1 MAFWKTIFKG
11 SIGSVETWSTSV
23 SWGVFGLSPDVADQA
38 AADGILAALKA
49 ASGVTTLPTSLR
61 TLLSS
66 AGTVDSVRV
75 EQRAEDETV
84 LCVAEGLFTTPLAGS
99 GTASKTPQDAVV
111 LSLRTSTPGPRGR
124 GRMYWPALSASL
136 STSFQLSSPTATA
149 TSIDAKAWLNAIGG
163 AFNTYWTSVG
173 AAKSAVLSV
182 RSVTDHTCRNVNA
195 LQVGSVLDTQRRRRD
210 NLPESYV
217 SIAMP

>member
-11 SIGSVETWSTSV
+11 SIGTVETWSTSV

-38 AADGILAALKA
+38 AADGILAAIKA

-61 TLLSS
+61 SLLSS

-75 EQRAEDETV
+75 EQRAEDESV

-99 GTASKTPQDAVV
+99 GTASKTPQDSLVF
-111 LSLRTSTPGPRGR
+111 SLRSSTPGARGR
-124 GRMYWPALSASL
+124 GRMYWPALAASL
-136 STSFQLSSPTATA
+136 SASFQLSSPTATA
-149 TSIDAKAWLNAIGG
+149 VSVDAKSWLNAIGG

-182 RSVTDHTCRNVNA
+182 RSVTDHVCRNVNS
-195 LQVGSVLDTQRRRRD
+195 LQVGTVLDTQRRRRD
-210 NLPESYV
+210 SLPESYV